1 MKERK
6 KLVLS
11 ETQEYIPLKY
21 VGHRC
26 PNCGRIRVEVW
37 SNGWHICEKCNWC
50 IETQDYVDMES
61 HNLNVRLIKYSD
73 EIWRAMHGE

>member
-11 ETQEYIPLKY
+11 EKQEYIPLKY
-21 VGHRC
+21 VGFHC

-50 IETQDYVDMES
+50 IETKDYVDMES
-61 HNLNVRLIKYSD
+61 HNMNVRLTKYGN